1 MPTEST
7 PAAHQVLA
15 RSSSSRTGV
24 VALVALLLV
33 TASVAAVAT
42 WKRDPVTAA
51 PTVLHGDVVPE
62 TVRSDF
68 PQILD
73 GQVFAA
79 DQVGSRI
86 VVGGDFTS
94 IRMSDG
100 SVVSQPNVAAF
111 FVDSGAFDTS
121 FRPAIDGRVQA
132 IEPGDDNTVYLGG
145 KFNTVDEANIS
156 KLVKWDFDVMGVD
169 TTFRANANNVVRDIE
184 FASGRLFVG
193 GNFTT
198 IRGVARGRLAELD
211 PRTGAV
217 AALDLP
223 IEGDRG
229 VGQRADGFVYRGR
242 GALVRELDVTPDGSS
257 LLVMHRGDTI
267 AGERRWGAALID
279 LTTSSPTLRPWN
291 TNFWPA
297 DRFVGT
303 VDGEMSPDGSYFVL
317 VSQVGNFAPHHD
329 TTVAFPLTDVND
341 SDVAPLWVTQMFD
354 SVYSV
359 AITETAVYVGGH
371 FCWTE
376 GPGSVAS
383 PLYVPGANGNQYSC
397 EAKGASQWQPQ
408 TVERNQI
415 AALEP
420 STGHALAWNPG
431 SNSFNGVRAL
441 EAVERGLIL
450 GHDGSVV
457 GGVNTGRMAFFD
469 LGAEPDV
476 EAPVTDRISPAA
488 SDLAEPEVRL
498 SGQTVD
504 NVAVQQVVAS
514 LRDRDTQQWL
524 RNDGTWG
531 AWEPLELTVDG
542 IGTPVV
548 IWDTSVV
555 LADGNYVL
563 KIRGFDVAGN
573 RHPLI
578 SRQFMV
584 ATNVDTE
591 APTATV
597 NTPSNDAQLFGIA
610 PVIMSGMAADNVG
623 IDRIVVTVRDVETR
637 EFLQADGSWGRFAA
651 LPDVV
656 FTADASSTAW
666 NLTRML
672 EPGSYQLRVVT
683 KDSAGNKS
691 DAVYVPFNVS

>member
-1 MPTEST
+1 MSTSPT
-7 PAAHQVLA
+7 PATQPNLE
-15 RSSSSRTGV
+15 RSPSSRTGV

-33 TASVAAVAT
+33 TASVAGVAA

-51 PTVLHGDVVPE
+51 PAVLHGDVVPE

-73 GQVFAA
+73 GQVFAV

-94 IRMSDG
+94 IRTSSG
-100 SVVSQPNVAAF
+100 SVINQPNVAAF

-121 FRPAIDGRVQA
+121 FRPEVDGRVQA
-132 IEPGDDNTVYLGG
+132 IEPGAGNSVYLGG
-145 KFNTVDEANIS
+145 KFNTVDEQDSS
-156 KLVKWDFDVMGVD
+156 KLVKWDFDRMGID
-169 TTFRANANNVVRDIE
+169 TDFRANANNVVRDIE

-217 AALDLP
+217 ADLDLP
-223 IEGDRG
+223 VEGDRG
-229 VGQRADGFVYRGR
+229 VGGREDGFVYRGK
-242 GALVRELDVTPDGSS
+242 GALVTELDVTPDGSS

-279 LTTSSPTLRPWN
+279 LTASSPTLRPWN

-329 TTVAFPLTDVND
+329 TAVAFPLTDLD
-341 SDVAPLWVTQMFD
+341 DTDVAPLWVTQMFD
-354 SVYSV
+354 SVYAV

-376 GPGSVAS
+376 GPGSVAA

-397 EAKGASQWQPQ
+397 EASGAGQWRPQ

-415 AALEP
+415 AALDP
-420 STGHALAWNPG
+420 STGLALAWNPG
-431 SNSFNGVRAL
+431 SNSFNGVRTL
-441 EAVERGLIL
+441 EAIDRGLVL

-476 EAPVTDRISPAA
+476 QAPVTDRISP
-488 SDLAEPEVRL
+488 SDQVLTDPAVRL
-498 SGQTVD
+498 SGHTSD
-504 NVAVQQVVAS
+504 DVAVGQVVVS
-514 LRDRDTQQWL
+514 LRDRDTSQWL

-531 AWEPLELTVDG
+531 AWEPLALTIDG
-542 IGTPVV
+542 IGTPTV
-548 IWDTSVV
+548 IWDTSAV
-555 LADGNYVL
+555 LADGNYAL

-578 SRQFMV
+578 SRQFTV
-584 ATNVDTE
+584 ATNVDSE
-591 APTATV
+591 APTVAV
-597 NTPSNDAQLFGIA
+597 NTPSNNAQLFGIA
-610 PVIMSGMAADNVG
+610 PVIMSGMAADDVG
-623 IDRIVVTVRDVETR
+623 IDKVVVTVRDVETR
-637 EFLQADGSWGRFAA
+637 EFLQADGSWGRFVA

-666 NLTRML
+666 NLTRTL

-683 KDSAGNKS
+683 KDAAGNKS
-691 DAVYVPFNVS
+691 DAVYVPFNVA